1 MNNIYQNTPD
11 PILQNMSSY
20 GPYRDSLP
28 FVAPPQIPQ
37 PFSSQKDYINL
48 LDEKLAE
55 LSDYERD
62 TLFKN
67 GDFVLLNNSFNSILQ
82 REILL
87 LVKNKLNNDPSA
99 IDNINKQLQ
108 TINKVRGELKERE
121 RQNMDIFNDYISNY
135 PNISFVEYQ
144 NIKSSPQ
151 KQEIETEDR
160 PKKLFSK

>member
-1 MNNIYQNTPD
+1 MRAD
-11 PILQNMSSY
+11 
-20 GPYRDSLP
+20 
-28 FVAPPQIPQ
+28 
-37 PFSSQKDYINL
+37 
-48 LDEKLAE
+48 AE

-67 GDFVLLNNSFNSILQ
+67 GDFVLLNNSFNSMLQ

-87 LVKNKLNNDPSA
+87 LVKSKLNNDPSA

-160 PKKLFSK
+160 PKKLISK